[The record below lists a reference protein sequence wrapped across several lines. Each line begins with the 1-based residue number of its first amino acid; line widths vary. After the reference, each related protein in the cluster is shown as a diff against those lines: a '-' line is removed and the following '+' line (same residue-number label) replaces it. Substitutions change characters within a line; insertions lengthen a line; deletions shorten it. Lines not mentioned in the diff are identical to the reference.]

1 METIIDKE
9 SERLLSLF
17 SHIAEKCNDALTAP
31 IAQGQFDPEDLKWS
45 SLITLSDSFDKTD
58 VELIKEVVLKRVV
71 EKLLPVEEQEGDEDD
86 TIEAAQKN
94 EHSKLTENLKVCS
107 VLLDFCF
114 HMRQFMSDTS
124 QCSLVYY
131 ELFATV
137 VEMLNWPDDVCLFW
151 DYVES
156 RINWFKLGNTLKDD
170 NSGETTLISYKQ
182 PLFEKLRRWNTSLM
196 ELSYRTHSNTPVM
209 NEVKQKWLSFLSDL
223 LPIQEESNFNRTGS
237 IAKLSNSTTN
247 WNIYQTTENY
257 RGQSKEESFFSDI
270 KLVYQNFIY
279 APLEFLSSSLDHKI
293 KIDKVI
299 STIID
304 NILEL
309 EEVFYN
315 KIKKELKEI
324 NIINNKLN
332 PDYFIPSKPQE
343 GLPEY
348 LRTSKLFEELNSSS
362 MSEFQSIYDKIKHLP
377 VPNPLD
383 MSTTDEYSLFDQFM
397 TLENDIFRKQFMIQV
412 YFTSYIITQLIESD
426 EVRDFFNTNIS
437 KVKAAHSISFD
448 DMEKQN
454 IKKASTFTKHLM
466 VNRIKRFY
474 GNKDKKFLDMIESL
488 ELSESCF
495 HKLKMNGFKQF
506 NDFHI
511 TEEDIVVP
519 DIDKSFKKFG
529 FVKMGNKQINNVW
542 KIETGISNIKEVK
555 LVPHEVLEKLQDK
568 YAQSEGNE
576 IDIVKSWQSLRLLR
590 GPYLFKLSGINE
602 EKGLK
607 GLFEESNQSYFQD
620 KYSDWKKKSIEV
632 FNEPHKLLL
641 AKARDYKQSKLNGK
655 RENLE
660 EESNSNK
667 KVKLSNDNNIDA
679 DNNENENP
687 SQERNLSNTQKGR
700 ESDDLVSKL

>member
-1 METIIDKE
+1 
-9 SERLLSLF
+9 
-17 SHIAEKCNDALTAP
+17 
-31 IAQGQFDPEDLKWS
+31 
-45 SLITLSDSFDKTD
+45 
-58 VELIKEVVLKRVV
+58 
-71 EKLLPVEEQEGDEDD
+71 
-86 TIEAAQKN
+86 
-94 EHSKLTENLKVCS
+94 
-107 VLLDFCF
+107 
-114 HMRQFMSDTS
+114 
-124 QCSLVYY
+124 
-131 ELFATV
+131 
-137 VEMLNWPDDVCLFW
+137 
-151 DYVES
+151 
-156 RINWFKLGNTLKDD
+156 
-170 NSGETTLISYKQ
+170 
-182 PLFEKLRRWNTSLM
+182 
-196 ELSYRTHSNTPVM
+196 
-209 NEVKQKWLSFLSDL
+209 
-223 LPIQEESNFNRTGS
+223 
-237 IAKLSNSTTN
+237 
-247 WNIYQTTENY
+247 
-257 RGQSKEESFFSDI
+257 
-270 KLVYQNFIY
+270 
-279 APLEFLSSSLDHKI
+279 
-293 KIDKVI
+293 
-299 STIID
+299 
-304 NILEL
+304 
-309 EEVFYN
+309 
-315 KIKKELKEI
+315 
-324 NIINNKLN
+324 
-332 PDYFIPSKPQE
+332 
-343 GLPEY
+343 
-348 LRTSKLFEELNSSS
+348 

-377 VPNPLD
+377 LPNPLD

-397 TLENDIFRKQFMIQV
+397 TLENDIFRKQFMMQV

-620 KYSDWKKKSIEV
+620 NYSDWKKNRLKCLMSHI
-632 FNEPHKLLL
+632 NYYWL
-641 AKARDYKQSKLNGK
+641 KQ
-655 RENLE
+655 EII
-660 EESNSNK
+660 NK
-667 KVKLSNDNNIDA
+667 VN
-679 DNNENENP
+679 
-687 SQERNLSNTQKGR
+687 
-700 ESDDLVSKL
+700 